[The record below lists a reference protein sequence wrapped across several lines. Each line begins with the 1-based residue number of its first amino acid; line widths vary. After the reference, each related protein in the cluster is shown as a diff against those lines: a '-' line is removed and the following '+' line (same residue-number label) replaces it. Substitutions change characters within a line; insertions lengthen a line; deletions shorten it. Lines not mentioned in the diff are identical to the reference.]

1 MNARAPLLALAVG
14 LALALSACGQGPGA
28 RDSRGAFAYSLP
40 AGWIDESDRA
50 GEFGPEF
57 GLDPAAV
64 RSIAAMKS
72 ASPFTLVFVV
82 LSPPGLSDLSLE
94 QFARATVRE
103 VRRAHSER
111 AVAVAGGA
119 PPAAVPGPDLPG
131 RLTRTEV
138 GGVPAIQFDYEN
150 ASSSGHSGR
159 VRNVALVHG
168 GDHYLLRFVS
178 VAPGS
183 DADRDAFEDI
193 LASWRWD

>member
-1 MNARAPLLALAVG
+1 
-14 LALALSACGQGPGA
+14 
-28 RDSRGAFAYSLP
+28 
-40 AGWIDESDRA
+40 
-50 GEFGPEF
+50 
-57 GLDPAAV
+57 
-64 RSIAAMKS
+64 
-72 ASPFTLVFVV
+72 
-82 LSPPGLSDLSLE
+82 
-94 QFARATVRE
+94 